1 MRITALFKQS
11 PSVLLKLP
19 NILEQLKQN
28 TDGITSSHSKIL
40 HEMISRS
47 FLFTNK
53 ESNKKKRK
61 KSQSEI
67 NMFIGSVLFEGKRDD
82 VKHAVQLYNY
92 IENVCSLCIC

>member
-1 MRITALFKQS
+1 M
-11 PSVLLKLP
+11 
-19 NILEQLKQN
+19 EQLKKN